1 MKTELVGVMVS
12 CRCYQQ
18 FRVPASLLKNPK
30 KMGKHIMK
38 IIEESGQPDSGWKPE
53 TICDPAEVYIVDQ
66 MLELN
71 EDGTVKS

>member
-30 KMGKHIMK
+30 KLGKHIMK
-38 IIEESGQPDSGWKPE
+38 IVNDGQPDDGWKPE
-53 TICDPAEVYIVDQ
+53 TFCDPAEVYVVDQ
-66 MLELN
+66 MLDLN